1 MITEVKPEEK
11 GIETDEVEEKKVKK
25 KVRSKE
31 KDKNKKCKKKDK
43 ELFME
48 MKE

>member
-11 GIETDEVEEKKVKK
+11 EIDTDEVEEKKVKK

-31 KDKNKKCKKKDK
+31 IDKSKKCKKKDK
-43 ELFME
+43 GLIHG
-48 MKE
+48 